1 VDSESHAEVNMSS
14 LTTNDT
20 EAPIVVTAHS
30 TARLSRETYDLP
42 ASANLTDV
50 ITGTFSMGAIVDLP
64 VHLTCPHGDISYFT
78 FHPFPETI
86 IDEHTTGT
94 HTQNSATWAMDNTAG
109 NLPVKDEHL
118 RLRAPG
124 APSATEEDTR
134 VTVAID
140 RVRFNITTIHVDVEI
155 HSVKVSKYG
164 NLSNSIVSLDYITA
178 DGIRMVVQ
186 NGLNN
191 WSWEK
196 IYNKAINSSKREI
209 EQSLSTA
216 LNLTISLNFSWDNTS
231 LQGYDISTMSTEPP
245 IRAALSSGDI
255 TPQLYAIGKERFG
268 VNDLKV
274 AQGFLN
280 AGGTAEFTIP
290 AMNLELGVNPV
301 AKLILSPGM
310 RLQGQSGIESLE
322 TGERYGYSWDPR
334 SSFHGT
340 IYSTHRKVYT
350 DSKIVVDVL
359 VDLNKVNVNYGNIPQ
374 STIEADITGDLAFYR
389 LKNPSEVR
397 DSLPDGISIEYINA
411 DVLRLAYDAGLITRK
426 EIDDIIDNK
435 TKEIEK
441 EMRDSFG
448 DNAFLH
454 IEVDDSTLTG
464 YNVEDMKDTPP
475 IRIKGIAHIS
485 MPLSGGEG
493 AGGGQFTGAY
503 VLKEFSIDFPMKPLM
518 GWNITYTVLLPKGIV
533 VTHLQD
539 DHGLAFKGN
548 RDGRDYITVTISDQE
563 DNITATIGITP
574 LFIFYLF
581 ELPII
586 LITILGLAL
595 YYHHRVKKKERA
607 ERKRGQ
613 MAKKKQMVREKKMML
628 EEVRE
633 EKAEIPEE
641 RPLLPEPK
649 PLTPESEK
657 FDPWKPLEM
666 KPPEEEK
673 GWDGAGEK

>member
-1 VDSESHAEVNMSS
+1 MS
-14 LTTNDT
+14 TPR
-20 EAPIVVTAHS
+20 A
-30 TARLSRETYDLP
+30 
-42 ASANLTDV
+42 
-50 ITGTFSMGAIVDLP
+50 
-64 VHLTCPHGDISYFT
+64 
-78 FHPFPETI
+78 
-86 IDEHTTGT
+86 
-94 HTQNSATWAMDNTAG
+94 HTQDSVTWSIDNTAG
-109 NLPVKDEHL
+109 NFPEKNEHL
-118 RLRAPG
+118 RLRSPS
-124 APSATEEDTR
+124 APSATEEDIR

-140 RVRFNITTIHVDVEI
+140 RIKFNITTIHVDIEI
-155 HSVKVSKYG
+155 HSVQVSKYG

-191 WSWEK
+191 WSWER
-196 IYNKAINSSKREI
+196 IYTEAINSSKTEI
-209 EQSLSTA
+209 EHSLSSA
-216 LNLTISLNFSWDNTS
+216 FNLTISLNFSWDNAS
-231 LQGYDISTMSTEPP
+231 LQGYDINTMSTEPP
-245 IRAALSSGDI
+245 IRASLSSGDI

-268 VNDLKV
+268 LKDLKV
-274 AQGFLN
+274 AKGFLN

-290 AMNLELGVNPV
+290 AMDLELGVNPE

-310 RLQGQSGIESLE
+310 RLQGQTGIESLE
-322 TGERYGYSWDPR
+322 SGGRYGYTWNPR

-350 DSKIVVDVL
+350 DSKIEVDVL
-359 VDLNKVNVNYGNIPQ
+359 VDLNKVNVNYGDIQQ

-389 LKNPSEVR
+389 LKTPSEVR

-435 TKEIEK
+435 TEEIEK

-454 IEVDDSTLTG
+454 IDVDDSTLTG
-464 YNVEDMKDTPP
+464 YDVEDMKDTPP

-485 MPLSGGEG
+485 MPISGGKG
-493 AGGGQFTGAY
+493 AGGGQFTGTY
-503 VLKEFSIDFPMKPLM
+503 VLKEFSINFPMKPLM

-548 RDGRDYITVTISDQE
+548 RDGRDYITVTISDRE

-574 LFIFYLF
+574 IFIFYLF

-595 YYHHRVKKKERA
+595 YYHHRVKKREKA
-607 ERKRGQ
+607 ERKRKQ
-613 MAKKKQMVREKKMML
+613 MAKKKQMIREKKMVM
-628 EEVRE
+628 EKEDVKE
-633 EKAEIPEE
+633 EKAAIPEE
-641 RPLLPEPK
+641 RALIPEPK
-649 PLTPESEK
+649 PITPEPEK
-657 FDPWKPLEM
+657 FDPWKPPEM
-666 KPPEEEK
+666 KPPEMNPPQDNGK
-673 GWDGAGEK
+673 WSGADKK